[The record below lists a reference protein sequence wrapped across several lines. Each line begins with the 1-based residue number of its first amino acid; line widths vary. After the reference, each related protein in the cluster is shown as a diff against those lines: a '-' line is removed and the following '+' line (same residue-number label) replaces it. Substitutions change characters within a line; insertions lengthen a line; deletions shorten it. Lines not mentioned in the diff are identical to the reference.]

1 MGWPP
6 NLAGRAERPSAL
18 TVSIVNKMHFKI
30 LPAKCSPFCSVIN
43 WTKLNITVMSH
54 KQHCLSN
61 HWHMGCL
68 FNSLFRPT
76 TQKTSKLP
84 IGEGNSLMFS
94 GFCSMD
100 SPHKWTVLWKVFPC
114 YGIIMKKHPLF
125 PRTHPYSRY
134 APPPGPGRCPWCWP
148 RSTWWWACCTAA
160 AWTPSLDPDSGWPA
174 PDAGG
179 PLRQIVEGATLGI
192 LSRALEINMMTSS
205 LTHWLLGNLNEILD
219 M

>member
-1 MGWPP
+1 MTYVLNITYIDGILPKGPYPP
-6 NLAGRAERPSAL
+6 CLHMADRALLAGYPRYIHVL
-18 TVSIVNKMHFKI
+18 TIVNKMHFKI

-54 KQHCLSN
+54 KRHCLSN

-68 FNSLFRPT
+68 FKSLFRPT

-100 SPHKWTVLWKVFPC
+100 SPHKRTVLWKVFPC

-134 APPPGPGRCPWCWP
+134 APPPDPGRCP
-148 RSTWWWACCTAA
+148 
-160 AWTPSLDPDSGWPA
+160 
-174 PDAGG
+174 
-179 PLRQIVEGATLGI
+179 
-192 LSRALEINMMTSS
+192 
-205 LTHWLLGNLNEILD
+205 
-219 M
+219 